1 MESVITIL
9 SESEKELT
17 LSYTAEEIKPEL
29 EAEIVKQVK
38 KIQIDGFRK
47 GKAPMHVIKRIYG
60 DALEYDAAEKISN
73 KLFWDNVKSQNLNPI
88 GEPALVDMKFK
99 PGEDF
104 SFKVRFEV
112 YPVIEIKD
120 YKDNQIDI
128 PDLVASDVEVNQE
141 IRRIQFS
148 NAINEP
154 ADVVENENFVIDV
167 DLQRISK
174 EGTQIEGAVQKGVKI
189 QLFNENVNKEI
200 VENAKDKKVGETFS
214 FSFHDHSDHH
224 HTDNEENHDDHTY
237 IYNATIKS
245 IEKVTLPELNEEF
258 IKRITREKASNE
270 SEMRENILK
279 DIQSYYDSSVE
290 EMTDLQLEK
299 KLLENNKFTPPS
311 TFVEN
316 YLNELVKQ
324 ETEKAKQEKKRFPD
338 VQKLRESLKVKAE
351 NSVKWILL
359 RDEIMKKENINLTD
373 ERIEEIAKE
382 NSEKI
387 GVSTEILTNYYK
399 SDEMKSQLLT
409 RELYKFLRENNK
421 ITKIHPDEYNKQM
434 KNT

>member
-1 MESVITIL
+1 LETVITIL
-9 SESEKELT
+9 SESEKELY

-29 EAEIVKQVK
+29 EAEIAKQVK

-47 GKAPMHVIKRIYG
+47 GKAPMNVIKRIYG

-112 YPVIEIKD
+112 YPTMEIKD
-120 YKDNQIDI
+120 YKDNQINI

-141 IRRIQFS
+141 IKRIQFS

-154 ADVVENENFVIDV
+154 ADVVEDENFVIDV

-174 EGTQIEGAVQKGVKI
+174 EGTQIEGAVQNGVKI

-200 VENAKDKKVGETFS
+200 IDNAKGKKVGEKFS
-214 FSFHDHSDHH
+214 FSFHDHTHHQHSD
-224 HTDNEENHDDHTY
+224 TEVNHDDHTY
-237 IYNATIKS
+237 IYEATIKS

-258 IKRITREKASNE
+258 IKRITREKASSE
-270 SEMRENILK
+270 SQMKENILN
-279 DIQSYYDSSVE
+279 DIQNYYNSTIE

-299 KLLENNKFTPPS
+299 KILENNQFTPPS

-338 VQKLRESLKVKAE
+338 AQKLRDSLKTKAE

-359 RDEIMKKENINLTD
+359 RDEIMRKENITLTE

-387 GVSTEILTNYYK
+387 GVSIDILTNYYK

-421 ITKIHPDEYNKQM
+421 ITKVHPDEYNKQM
-434 KNT
+434 KNA

>member
-1 MESVITIL
+1 LESVITIL

-17 LSYTAEEIKPEL
+17 LSFTAEEIKPEL
-29 EAEIVKQVK
+29 DAEIVKQVK

-73 KLFWDNVKSQNLNPI
+73 KLFWDNVKSQNLSPI

-112 YPVIEIKD
+112 FPVIEIKD

-128 PDLVASDVEVNQE
+128 PDLVASDIEVNQE
-141 IRRIQFS
+141 IKRIQFS
-148 NAINEP
+148 NAVNEP

-174 EGTQIEGAVQKGVKI
+174 EGTPIEGAVQNGVKI
-189 QLFNENVNKEI
+189 QLYNENVNKEI
-200 VENAKDKKVGETFS
+200 IENAKDKKVGDVFF
-214 FSFHDHSDHH
+214 FSFHDHTHH
-224 HTDNEENHDDHTY
+224 QHSENEENHDDHTY
-237 IYNATIKS
+237 IYSATIKS

-270 SEMRENILK
+270 TEMRENILK
-279 DIQSYYDSSVE
+279 DIQSYYDSTVE

-299 KLLENNKFTPPS
+299 KLLENNQFTPPS

-324 ETEKAKQEKKRFPD
+324 ETEKAKQEKKKFPD
-338 VQKLRESLKVKAE
+338 VQKLRESLKAKAE

-359 RDEIMKKENINLTD
+359 RDEITKRENITLTD

-387 GVSTEILTNYYK
+387 GVSVEILTNYYK

-409 RELYKFLRENNK
+409 GELYKFLKENNR
-421 ITKIHPDEYNKQM
+421 INKIHPDEYNKQM
-434 KNT
+434 KNA

>member
-1 MESVITIL
+1 LESVITIL